1 MRLINLLL
9 LLLPTLSISQRPDNL
24 IPRELLFR
32 DKDKV
37 AVSLSTEGQLV
48 LYQKDGSGAD
58 STIYYLDVVHPL
70 VERDLKFHGAVQSF
84 TPLYKQGLL
93 AVIRTGAGQQLEYYS
108 FATRSSRVLNGRSSR
123 RISIVKTSARFPNK
137 VMVRTSDN
145 EWFLVDVLSD
155 RWRRQSVPADFSSV
169 FFDEAFGQVAADRP
183 NSLGGNTLLRKT
195 AGGWDTLFIHSFIPE
210 YFVGG
215 FSRIVSVSNDGA
227 TIYATSNQDR
237 DKTAL
242 FAIDAAS
249 GETHLLA
256 EDPDADILPYA
267 ASVDARGKVTSVVA
281 LWADTRRHVVDAS
294 CQAGF
299 DFLRQKLGNGVGFVA
314 TSEDDNYWLV
324 RQFDG
329 GPSDYYHFDRRQ
341 KKLLH
346 LFNDYS
352 HLDGF
357 DLATRKAFTV
367 ETRDGLKLPV
377 HVYVPPGMA
386 GDNGLPKVP
395 LPTIIYIHGGPWAG
409 VTHWNSWFH
418 NRNFQLL
425 ANRHYVV
432 INMEFRGTTGLGK
445 AFCDAGNK
453 QWGDAMHHDILDV
466 VNWAIDK
473 GIAHKDRI
481 GMWGW
486 SYGGY
491 ATNYALAKAPEKFAC
506 GVSMYG
512 IADLE
517 SFCRLPFADN
527 DFWRQRVGDVNN
539 ENDLLLLRSHS
550 PVNHVSSIEDP
561 ILLTTGSLDERVP
574 QQQYDDFAK
583 ALHDAG
589 KEVIYFYYPKEVH
602 DYRQPE
608 SWISFWAV
616 AEHFLHLYLRG
627 RKEGIGEALR
637 HDNFKVVYGEDFIK
651 GIW

>member
-1 MRLINLLL
+1 MRLLSLLIVL
-9 LLLPTLSISQRPDNL
+9 CPLLSIAQRPDNL

-32 DKDKV
+32 EKDKV
-37 AVSLSTEGQLV
+37 SVTLSLDGQLV

-58 STIYYLDVVHPL
+58 SSIYYLDVAHPL
-70 VERDLKFHGAVQSF
+70 VERQMKFNGAVQRF
-84 TPLYKQGLL
+84 APLHNKGLL
-93 AVIRTGAGQQLEYYS
+93 VVIKTAAGPQLAYYS
-108 FATRSSRVLNGRSSR
+108 FATRASRVLEGPAFE
-123 RISIVKTSARFPNK
+123 RISVEKISARFPNK
-137 VMVRTSDN
+137 VMVRTSGGG
-145 EWFLVDVLSD
+145 WYLVDVLSG
-155 RWRRQSVPADFSSV
+155 RWRQQSVPAGFTSV
-169 FFDEAFGQVAADRP
+169 FFDEAFGLVAADEP

-195 AGGWDTLFIHSFIPE
+195 NGRWDTLFIHPFHPA

-237 DKTAL
+237 DKSAL
-242 FAIDAAS
+242 FAIATKTGA
-249 GETHLLA
+249 TTLLA

-267 ASVDARGKVTSVVA
+267 ASVDASGKVTSVVA
-281 LWADTRRHVVDAS
+281 LWADTRRYVVDAS
-294 CQAGF
+294 CQADF
-299 DFLRQKLGNGVGFVA
+299 DFLRQKLGSNVGFVA
-314 TSEDDNYWLV
+314 ASADDNFWLL
-324 RQFDG
+324 RQFSG
-329 GPSDYYHFDRRQ
+329 GPLHYYHFDRRQ

-357 DLATRKAFTV
+357 DLATRTACTV
-367 ETRDGLKLPV
+367 TTRDGKKLPV

-386 GDNGLPKVP
+386 NDAGLPKVP
-395 LPTIIYIHGGPWAG
+395 LPTVIYIHGGPWAG

-445 AFCDAGNK
+445 AFCDAGNRE
-453 QWGDAMHHDILDV
+453 WGGAMHNDIIDV
-466 VNWAIDK
+466 VNWAVDR

-491 ATNYALAKAPEKFAC
+491 ATNYALAKAPDKFAC
-506 GVSMYG
+506 GLSMYG

-527 DFWRQRVGDVNN
+527 DLWRQRVGDVNTAGGQQ
-539 ENDLLLLRSHS
+539 LLREHS
-550 PVNHVSSIEDP
+550 PINHVEAIEDP
-561 ILLTTGSLDERVP
+561 LLLTTGSLDERVP
-574 QQQYDDFAK
+574 QAQYDAFART
-583 ALHDAG
+583 LHDAG
-589 KEVIYFYYPKEVH
+589 KEVVYFYYPKEGH

-608 SWISFWAV
+608 SWISFWGV
-616 AEHFLHLYLRG
+616 AEHFLHLHLRG

-637 HDNFKVVYGEDFIK
+637 YNNFKVVYGEEFIK